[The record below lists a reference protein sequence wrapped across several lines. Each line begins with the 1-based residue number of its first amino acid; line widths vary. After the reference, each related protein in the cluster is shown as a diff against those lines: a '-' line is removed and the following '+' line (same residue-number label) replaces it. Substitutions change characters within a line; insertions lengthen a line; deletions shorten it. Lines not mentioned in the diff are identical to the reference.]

1 MPPEEEF
8 WSPYTGLDALCGNT
22 LLIAL
27 DALVDAGYLDKADLP
42 PKRPVADADFAHV
55 SACSLRACARRH
67 PSRVS
72 QHWQAN
78 AVSCSSLTCG
88 DCIMLC

>member
-1 MPPEEEF
+1 MLPLVPPEEEF

-27 DALVDAGYLDKADLP
+27 DALVDAGFLDKADLP

-55 SACSLRACARRH
+55 SACSACLCVHA
-67 PSRVS
+67 PWYS
-72 QHWQAN
+72 QPAHWQGD
-78 AVSCSSLTCG
+78 AVSWSC
-88 DCIMLC
+88 

>member
-27 DALVDAGYLDKADLP
+27 DALVEAGFLDKADLP

-55 SACSLRACARRH
+55 CACSACLCACILVRPASALEERMPAR
-67 PSRVS
+67 
-72 QHWQAN
+72 
-78 AVSCSSLTCG
+78 
-88 DCIMLC
+88 

>member
-27 DALVDAGYLDKADLP
+27 DALVDAGFLDKMDLP
-42 PKRPVADADFAHV
+42 PKQPVADADFAHV
-55 SACSLRACARRH
+55 CCPPGL
-67 PSRVS
+67 
-72 QHWQAN
+72 N
-78 AVSCSSLTCG
+78 AHTWV
-88 DCIMLC
+88 MQ